1 MTLIETA
8 RQLWSLIGAQTDE
21 ESIEPHHVNEA
32 AQAILD
38 CVESVNGGYILLSTS
53 IISVTTDIPIPA
65 GTRIKDINIAV
76 LSGNPTVNIPGLP
89 QAADLVDDTFYPIT
103 ANKLY
108 PTSDN
113 LKVEMSG
120 DAGSIKVQI
129 IIFNNL

>member
-38 CVESVNGGYILLSTS
+38 CVESVNGGY
-53 IISVTTDIPIPA
+53 IPA